1 MGDHDHGHTLG
12 VQPAQELHN
21 IGVMSEILARRRL
34 VQNDKLGVLHQ
45 HAGDGHALFLAEAQ
59 RRDGPVAER
68 VQAADLQRV
77 LDPGANLSIGQ
88 AAALQAQ
95 RDLVKDHRLGDHLVR
110 VLHDIADMPGTAAD
124 VFVFQVFS
132 VKENFTA
139 VGRLKAADQLGE
151 R

>member
-1 MGDHDHGHTLG
+1 
-12 VQPAQELHN
+12 
-21 IGVMSEILARRRL
+21 MSEILSRRRL

-95 RDLVKDHRLGDHLVR
+95 RDLVKDHRLEIIWFGFC
-110 VLHDIADMPGTAAD
+110 MT
-124 VFVFQVFS
+124 
-132 VKENFTA
+132 
-139 VGRLKAADQLGE
+139 
-151 R
+151 

>member
-1 MGDHDHGHTLG
+1 MGDHDHGHALG

-21 IGVMSEILARRRL
+21 VGVMSEILTRRRL

-59 RRDGPVAER
+59 RRDRPVAER

-77 LDPGANLSIGQ
+77 FDPSANLSIGQ

-95 RDLVKDHRLGDHLVR
+95 RDLVKDHRLGDHLVW

-139 VGRLKAADQLGE
+139 VWRLKAADQLGE

>member
-21 IGVMSEILARRRL
+21 VGVMSEILARRRL

-45 HAGDGHALFLAEAQ
+45 HAGDGHTLFLAEAQ

-68 VQAADLQRV
+68 IQAADLQRV
-77 LDPGANLSIGQ
+77 FDPGANLSIGQ

-95 RDLVKDHRLGDHLVR
+95 RDLVKDHRLGDHLDR
-110 VLHDIADMPGTAAD
+110 VLHDIADMPGAAAD
-124 VFVFQVFS
+124 VFVFQVFP